1 MPCFPSSRFPDF
13 GRTAA
18 RTSVAVTLAVMQLLA
33 GVAGAIEPP
42 SGGTSTVDVANPVTG
57 TAVPIAARPPVNPP
71 AAAGSPTPGER
82 LLLDVTRSVAAADS
96 IAAMVQQRVDLFGVR
111 IDGKGSYLQQGRGE
125 ARTTRFE
132 LQMQSRSDNISLLE
146 INVDDYLWRERRL
159 PNRTE
164 VTRVNLRR
172 VRQAWQKAE
181 RASGQRPAFDFSRTS
196 IAFGGLPKLLT
207 KLEKNFRFGAVRETT
222 IPSGSSQLPVYQV
235 VGRWRAEKLAQMLPT
250 QSEEILKGHPADL
263 SHLPDHIPHEVLL
276 VVDRDTLFPYVFEY
290 RRYDS
295 TDQRSLGDRL
305 TDNANPGNAGVPFQR
320 VAWLRL
326 HDVQINRPVN
336 TQKFIF
342 NPGPDTEVRD
352 ITEEYLPP
360 RDTAKLD
367 SASAK

>member
-1 MPCFPSSRFPDF
+1 MPCFPLPIFPSSDRIALHRP
-13 GRTAA
+13 AA
-18 RTSVAVTLAVMQLLA
+18 AALAVTLFLA
-33 GVAGAIEPP
+33 SLAGAIEPP
-42 SGGTSTVDVANPVTG
+42 TGDVSTITG
-57 TAVPIAARPPVNPP
+57 AAVPIAARPPVNPP

-82 LLLDVTRSVAAADS
+82 LLVDVARSVSAVDS
-96 IAAMVQQRVDLFGVR
+96 IAAKVRQSVDLFGMR
-111 IDGKGSYLQQGRGE
+111 IDGSGHYLQQGRGE
-125 ARTTRFE
+125 ERMTRFE

-146 INVDDYLWRERRL
+146 ITVDDYLWREQRF

-164 VTRVNLRR
+164 VTKVNLRR

-196 IAFGGLPKLLT
+196 VTFGGLPKLLSE
-207 KLEKNFRFGAVRETT
+207 LDKNFRFGAVRETT

-235 VGRWRAEKLAQMLPT
+235 VGRWRAEKLAQMLPA

-263 SHLPDHIPHEVLL
+263 SQLPDHIPHEMML
-276 VVDRDTLFPYVFEY
+276 VVDRVTLFPYVFEY

-295 TDQRSLGDRL
+295 GDEPSPGDRQ
-305 TDNANPGNAGVPFQR
+305 TDDADTVSAPRAFKR
-320 VAWLRL
+320 ISWLQL